1 MRLIA
6 AIRFGGGG
14 GGQPNLA
21 TAGGRN
27 PEKLEEALLKVNEII
42 TESI

>member
-14 GGQPNLA
+14 GDEPTLWL
-21 TAGGRN
+21 TELSESLR
-27 PEKLEEALLKVNEII
+27 KVEFNNH
-42 TESI
+42 T